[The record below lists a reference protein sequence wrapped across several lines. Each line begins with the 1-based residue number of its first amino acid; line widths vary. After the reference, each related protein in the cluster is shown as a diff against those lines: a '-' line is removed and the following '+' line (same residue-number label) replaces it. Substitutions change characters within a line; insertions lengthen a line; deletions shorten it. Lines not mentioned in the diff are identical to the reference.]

1 MSVIDN
7 AIAKLQ
13 DHVLACTTVTVKQ
26 APDYPVSDGSMLP
39 IAIAHLVNGTGQAD
53 TADQTRL
60 LLTANVDVH
69 FNRDSMKIA
78 YQKIDA
84 IAVEYLQ
91 RLAGDPT
98 LGGTIDTIVFPVTF
112 DVSPTQW
119 DNVATQMISFTVQFK
134 ELTTPITA

>member
-1 MSVIDN
+1 MSVVDS
-7 AIAKLQ
+7 AIARLQ
-13 DHVLACTTVTVKQ
+13 DLVQACTAVTVRL
-26 APDYPVSDGSMLP
+26 APDYPISDASMLP
-39 IAIAHLVNGTGQAD
+39 LSIAHLVEGSGQAD

-69 FNRDSMKIA
+69 FARQSLKDA

-98 LGGTIDTIVFPVTF
+98 LNGTVDTIVFPVTF
-112 DVSPTQW
+112 TVSPAQW
-119 DNVATQMISFTVQFK
+119 DNVQTQMITFVIQFK
-134 ELTTPITA
+134 ELTTPL